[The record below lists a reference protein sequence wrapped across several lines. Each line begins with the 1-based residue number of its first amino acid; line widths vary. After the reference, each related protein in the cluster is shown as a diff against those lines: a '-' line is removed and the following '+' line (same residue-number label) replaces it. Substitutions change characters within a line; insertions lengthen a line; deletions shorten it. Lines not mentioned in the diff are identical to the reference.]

1 MRLSGYEEIAAE
13 VLVEAA
19 QIDADE
25 DERFGAARGDEL
37 PEHLSTRGGRRAW
50 LRKAEQRL
58 DAERAADP
66 EPVPRDREERHGWY
80 VRLVGTPVELRDVR
94 RGDHAAPVARCRC
107 GIYALHEP
115 EPRLLFRDGLV
126 WGAVALD
133 GRVLLYGNGLRAERA
148 TVLVLAYAGDEPQP
162 DLAGAAQALD
172 LELVPFSAL
181 IAAAGAYGAAPAP
194 DPLALKRERAGDA
207 DGAWDALSP
216 PSGPRPLAAVAS
228 LRG

>member
-1 MRLSGYEEIAAE
+1 
-13 VLVEAA
+13 
-19 QIDADE
+19 
-25 DERFGAARGDEL
+25 
-37 PEHLSTRGGRRAW
+37 
-50 LRKAEQRL
+50 
-58 DAERAADP
+58 
-66 EPVPRDREERHGWY
+66 VPYLWY
-80 VRLVGTPVELRDVR
+80 VRLVGTPVELLVEAVGSWDEPLPSQDRPADLPERVLGYRAWRLDSRGLRSAAAPARWSR
-94 RGDHAAPVARCRC
+94 RTLVAECRRGIHGGDHAAPVARCRC

-115 EPRLLFRDGLV
+115 EPRLLFPDGLV

-162 DLAGAAQALD
+162 DLANAAQALD
-172 LELVPFSAL
+172 VELVPFSAL

-194 DPLALKRERAGDA
+194 DPLALKRGRPGDA

-216 PSGPRPLAAVAS
+216 PSGPRPLAAAAS